1 MTVFIDA
8 EYRCHVSDD
17 GTMLPVETDAF
28 NGMSDEYIEGFRLI
42 PEGHTWVREDGIHFT
57 GEMIAPHKDY
67 VELLGKQLLRDQAKL
82 ADAENALAIMYGGIT

>member
-28 NGMSDEYIEGFRLI
+28 DGMSDEYIEGFRLI
-42 PEGHTWVREDGIHFT
+42 PEGHTWVREDGIEFV
-57 GEMIAPHKDY
+57 GEMLAPHRDY
-67 VELLGKQLLRDQAKL
+67 VELMGKQLMYEQEQRRDMKT
-82 ADAENALAIMYGGIT
+82 ALEIMGVTV

>member
-28 NGMSDEYIEGFRLI
+28 DGMSDEYIEGFRLI
-42 PEGHTWVREDGIHFT
+42 PEGHTWVREDGIEFV
-57 GEMIAPHKDY
+57 GEMLAPHRDY
-67 VELLGKQLLRDQAKL
+67 VELMGKQLMYDQEQRRDM
-82 ADAENALAIMYGGIT
+82 NTALEIMGVTV